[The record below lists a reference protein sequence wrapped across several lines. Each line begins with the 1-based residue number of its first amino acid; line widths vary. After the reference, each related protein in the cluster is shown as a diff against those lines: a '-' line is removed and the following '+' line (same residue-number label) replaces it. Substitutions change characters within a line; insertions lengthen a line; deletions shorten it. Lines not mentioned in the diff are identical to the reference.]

1 MHWRDAAGLSSVL
14 VSTNPLGKGRC
25 SVGVLQDIAAA
36 IGNQNLQ
43 RLSDGDANL
52 DDAGSPDLQHIQ
64 QMLKNIDP
72 DKLQQIFAGA
82 AAETDPQEYSDHVT
96 PGVGGT
102 NPLGN
107 LSTAAL
113 GSIAT
118 ILVGQLKNA
127 MANRGVAGSPAEQI
141 PNLQTDD
148 PKQMV
153 AKYTQQNHPEVFG
166 QAAAQVAQKQPALLH
181 SFLGKAALAIGAAA
195 LASHYIK
202 MDKRAAK

>member
-1 MHWRDAAGLSSVL
+1 M
-14 VSTNPLGKGRC
+14 
-25 SVGVLQDIAAA
+25 GVLQDIAAA

-72 DKLQQIFAGA
+72 EKLQQIFSGVAT
-82 AAETDPQEYSDHVT
+82 EVEPQEYSDHVT

-102 NPLGN
+102 NPLGG

-118 ILVGQLKNA
+118 ILVGQLKSA
-127 MANRGVAGSPAEQI
+127 MANRGQSGSPVAQI
-141 PNLQTDD
+141 PDVQTED
-148 PKQMV
+148 PKQMDAEDV
-153 AKYTQQNHPEVFG
+153 ARVATYTQQNHPEVFG
-166 QAAAQVAQKQPALLH
+166 QAAAKVAQQQPAILH

-202 MDKRAAK
+202 MDKRTAK

>member
-1 MHWRDAAGLSSVL
+1 M
-14 VSTNPLGKGRC
+14 
-25 SVGVLQDIAAA
+25 GVLQDIAAA

-148 PKQMV
+148 PKQMDAEDV
-153 AKYTQQNHPEVFG
+153 AKVATYTQQNHPEVFG
-166 QAAAQVAQKQPALLH
+166 QAAAKVAQQQPAILH